1 MEERRDSPNP
11 GPRGLCLIVAHN
23 RAIVPKMPRKY
34 IARLG
39 VRELLR
45 IDRKRGA
52 RAVVALVRRHRGSI
66 TGAAEAAGVHHA
78 TFKRWIADHGLR
90 MEIEIIRARFGLSP
104 ARTPA
109 RAARCA

>member
-1 MEERRDSPNP
+1 MALE
-11 GPRGLCLIVAHN
+11 

-39 VRELLR
+39 IRELLR

-66 TGAAEAAGVHHA
+66 TGAAKAAGVHHA
-78 TFKRWIADHGLR
+78 TFKRWIADLGVR
-90 MEIEIIRARFGLSP
+90 IEIEIIRERFDLP
-104 ARTPA
+104 TAKTPA

>member
-1 MEERRDSPNP
+1 M
-11 GPRGLCLIVAHN
+11 G
-23 RAIVPKMPRKY
+23 KKY

-45 IDRKRGA
+45 VDRKRGA
-52 RAVVALVRRHRGSI
+52 RAVVALVRLHRGSI

-90 MEIEIIRARFGLSP
+90 TEIEQLRDRFGLPP

-109 RAARCA
+109 RARCA